1 MPQIDTDK
9 LNKYADAVFNRCN
22 YFNDYVLET
31 IGGRIKATGR
41 LSAYDSEALKNIADI
56 SGDMDAITKKLAE
69 ITQLNIRDI
78 EAIYAQVITEGT
90 VSYKPLYD
98 FKNLPFVPFEQN
110 GFAKN
115 LVRHWAAETAETMIN
130 LSRTKALCF
139 DKYDLHG
146 ALAGSVSLAGA
157 YQKAIDDAVIAISA
171 GTVDFN
177 TAMRGTIKQ
186 LGGSGVKVNYGGGVT
201 RSLAGMVR
209 QNLLYGAKQA
219 AQSYDEYV
227 GSELGCNGF
236 EVDYHPHPRPSHE
249 VIGGEM
255 FAYGPND
262 ITIDGI
268 MYTSAEKD
276 LEGNGSAESLLNDY
290 GCLHF
295 KYSVIL
301 GVSEPRYASQWLAEQ
316 KRKDKE
322 LIEFNGVK
330 KAKYEWQQAA
340 RRLERGIRQE
350 RDTAYMARASGDK
363 TLENKCSEKISAYR
377 KTYDDLCGKTGLP
390 RRYDRFAAYYPQNVD
405 NGGESG
411 IIKAAGKKPEVQD
424 IHSVGKIDVNIYKC
438 VTEDIKT
445 DEVIITDERI
455 QHIKDRH
462 PNDYEKYFSYI
473 PEIIHNPDYL
483 IEANKADTAVVL
495 KEIEFEKEKFKI
507 ILKISTKSDPENY
520 KNSII
525 SFWKVGETTW
535 KKTIKN
541 KKILYKKE

>member
-1 MPQIDTDK
+1 MPRIDEEK
-9 LNKYADAVFNRCN
+9 LNEYADAVFNRCN
-22 YFNDYVLET
+22 YFNDYVLEI

-41 LSAYDSEALKNIADI
+41 LSAYDSKALKNIADI

-115 LVRHWAAETAETMIN
+115 LVHHWAAETAETMIN

-146 ALAGSVSLAGA
+146 ALVGSVSLAGA
-157 YQKAIDDAVIAISA
+157 YQKAIDDAVIALSA

-227 GSELGCNGF
+227 GSELGCDGF

-268 MYTSAEKD
+268 TYTSAEKD

-301 GVSEPRYASQWLAEQ
+301 GVSEPRYAPQWLAEQ

-330 KAKYEWQQAA
+330 KTKYEWQQAA

-390 RRYDRFAAYYPQNVD
+390 KRYDRFAAYYPQNVD
-405 NGGESG
+405 NGGKSG
-411 IIKAAGKKPEVQD
+411 IIKMLPQIDEAEIAIPKFTEYALNPLKEPNKAKAFKDALGYEMQDTEELIENIRKNLKNFEAVEKPDNGYGKRYEVLMAL
-424 IHSVGKIDVNIYKC
+424 IGKNGNKANV
-438 VTEDIKT
+438 KT
-445 DEVIITDERI
+445 AWITD
-455 QHIKDRH
+455 
-462 PNDYEKYFSYI
+462 
-473 PEIIHNPDYL
+473 
-483 IEANKADTAVVL
+483 
-495 KEIEFEKEKFKI
+495 KETGKTRLTSAYVTRKKFK
-507 ILKISTKSDPENY
+507 E
-520 KNSII
+520 
-525 SFWKVGETTW
+525 E
-535 KKTIKN
+535 
-541 KKILYKKE
+541 